1 MTELGSGESALSN
14 RQTSTPSAVSE
25 KKAKLTP
32 RLSHDAPKGK
42 FCPGRTFPI
51 LVLTFIFPPPE
62 DEGCAVSPWGSTAFM
77 TGKWRGLAIAG
88 RRNLNLDERFLD
100 PFDIGMNEVYAADG
114 ERELLSA

>member
-1 MTELGSGESALSN
+1 
-14 RQTSTPSAVSE
+14 
-25 KKAKLTP
+25 
-32 RLSHDAPKGK
+32 
-42 FCPGRTFPI
+42 
-51 LVLTFIFPPPE
+51 
-62 DEGCAVSPWGSTAFM
+62 M